1 MPYRVTRYQQT
12 PNPDALKC
20 ELDRSTGRHKGP
32 PRSFRSAEQ
41 AAGDPLGRAI
51 MQIPGIAGVLIHED
65 WLTIT
70 RAPNTPW
77 ESLKPHLERTLG
89 SAT

>member
-32 PRSFRSAEQ
+32 PRSFRSAEE
-41 AAGDPLGRAI
+41 ALADPLAAPLMR
-51 MQIPGIAGVLIHED
+51 IPGVVGVLIHED

-70 RAPNTPW
+70 RVPGTSW
-77 ESLKPHLERTLG
+77 EALKPEVERVLG